1 MTEKSTSVGPKTAL
15 PATGGP
21 PSITS
26 TEPPAAQALV
36 ATTLALNPDRAPGTM
51 LETVLRNLPEG
62 VLIVDAHGKLT
73 TVNASAVRMLGAQ
86 SEAEVLERSLAGFMP
101 ARFRKPFNSLV
112 AHAAE
117 GSQGHIELQL
127 QHKSGTMQWHEAHL
141 TPLPAADG
149 GGLKPAV
156 LCITRDIS
164 EKKRSADLIWRQ
176 SNIDALTGLPNR
188 QLFHERLNQE
198 LKRARRADISVALL
212 LIDLNGFREVNETL
226 GFETG
231 DALLVGASER
241 IRSCVDQ
248 ECTIARIG
256 GDKFALILPNLG
268 ALDSAEHIA
277 RATLR
282 SLSEV
287 FQIRD
292 ETVALTASAGVTFFP
307 TDTRH
312 PETMLK
318 NAEQALYIAKQQG
331 RNRVGF
337 FTRSLRDE
345 SQNRLRLI
353 ADLRQ
358 ALGQGE
364 FRLYF
369 QPIVDMNTQRM
380 RGAETLLRWHH
391 PIRGIVPPSVF
402 IPLAEETGLIVGIG
416 NWVFQEA
423 SRWAKRWVDRTG
435 GDFYVTVNQSP
446 TQFRDPLSVMGWLDH
461 LQDIELAARNMTIE
475 ITEGLLLHADAG
487 TTDLISRLHRQG
499 MRVAIDD
506 FGTGYSSLSYLHKFP
521 VDTIKIDQSFVRNL
535 PLEEGVRTLS
545 ESIIL
550 MAHKLGMSV
559 VAEGVETAEQHAIL
573 ASAGCNGAQGYFYAR
588 PIEAGAFDQFVRPA
602 SATASAS

>member
-1 MTEKSTSVGPKTAL
+1 
-15 PATGGP
+15 
-21 PSITS
+21 
-26 TEPPAAQALV
+26 
-36 ATTLALNPDRAPGTM
+36 
-51 LETVLRNLPEG
+51 
-62 VLIVDAHGKLT
+62 
-73 TVNASAVRMLGAQ
+73 
-86 SEAEVLERSLAGFMP
+86 
-101 ARFRKPFNSLV
+101 
-112 AHAAE
+112 
-117 GSQGHIELQL
+117 
-127 QHKSGTMQWHEAHL
+127 
-141 TPLPAADG
+141 
-149 GGLKPAV
+149 
-156 LCITRDIS
+156 
-164 EKKRSADLIWRQ
+164 
-176 SNIDALTGLPNR
+176 
-188 QLFHERLNQE
+188 
-198 LKRARRADISVALL
+198 
-212 LIDLNGFREVNETL
+212 
-226 GFETG
+226 
-231 DALLVGASER
+231 
-241 IRSCVDQ
+241 
-248 ECTIARIG
+248 
-256 GDKFALILPNLG
+256 
-268 ALDSAEHIA
+268 
-277 RATLR
+277 
-282 SLSEV
+282 
-287 FQIRD
+287 
-292 ETVALTASAGVTFFP
+292 
-307 TDTRH
+307 
-312 PETMLK
+312 
-318 NAEQALYIAKQQG
+318 
-331 RNRVGF
+331 
-337 FTRSLRDE
+337 
-345 SQNRLRLI
+345 
-353 ADLRQ
+353 
-358 ALGQGE
+358 
-364 FRLYF
+364 
-369 QPIVDMNTQRM
+369 MNTQRM